1 MTPLST
7 DESACTST
15 PPGLDSL
22 CRFPCLDFFMTS
34 PSNRLGAGDPDRHP
48 RICGA
53 RGVLQPKH
61 RRDLAVCRLRRIPLG
76 RCRRE
81 RKLRGKPLSP
91 GTKAARQKDDQFSR
105 LERCPNKRMDE
116 TQEIIKEFLIESNE
130 NLARLDQEF
139 VELEQRPNDQNL
151 LSSIFRT
158 IHTIKGT
165 CGFLGFGILE
175 AITHRAENMLS
186 QLREGQRRL
195 TPGLTTLLLETVD
208 MVKKILAE
216 IETTGAEGSET
227 YDELRNRLQAA
238 CDGQDPEEPAVR
250 EASLGDRSEDQ
261 VDPSEPTRDAAGQT
275 PADEPF
281 QGEQQE
287 PTSQDVGESAEPVT
301 TAAESTA
308 GEAPTEASQLD
319 EAAPPK
325 ESVAGARKA
334 PAETRSSVADST
346 IRVPVGVLD
355 KLMNLV
361 GELVLARNQVLQHT
375 TTQEDA
381 GLTATSQR
389 LNLITTE
396 LQANVMKTRMQP
408 IGVVWNKFPRVVR
421 DLGHAAG
428 KQIDLE
434 MEGAETELDKTI
446 IEAIKDPLTHIVRN
460 SCDHG
465 IETPEQRA
473 AKGKQARGRLTMRA
487 YHEGGQVN
495 IEIADD
501 GAGIDPQ
508 KLKQKA
514 VQKGLVPVDQA
525 ERMSEREMHNLIF
538 LPGLSTT
545 EKVTNV
551 SGRGVGMDVVKT
563 NVEKI
568 GGSIDLQSAVGQ
580 GTTIKIKI
588 PLTLAIIPAL
598 VASCAGERFAIPQVN
613 LVELVR
619 LEAGATGQQIEW
631 IHGAPVYRL
640 RGKLLPLVYLSK
652 VLELDGAGLDE
663 KDPERTE
670 EPVNIIVLQA
680 DDKTFGLVVDGVN
693 DTAEIVVKPL
703 SKLLKGLD
711 CYAGATIMGDGRV
724 ALILDVMGLG
734 QLAHVVS
741 QTREQTHVAREHQA
755 DLVAERQTVLLF
767 RSGSAERLAVPLAL
781 VDRLEEFPHSQ
792 IEQSGG
798 RRVTQ
803 YRNQI
808 LPLIPL
814 AELLSLGDS
823 AAETQD
829 PVQVVVFSE
838 GTRRMGVVVDEIVDI
853 VEETIS
859 IRSRTSRQGILGSAV
874 VSGNVMDFIDLHYL
888 IEAADKNWFGGSQ
901 DERAEGARVLVAE
914 GSSFSRGLMRN
925 SLEMA
930 GFRVIEAGTTAEV
943 LDKLKQQSVDV
954 MVSSLDLPGD
964 GPSDLLASIRVAPDL
979 CGLPILGLANTA
991 EETHPQPGAE
1001 YQFDDC
1007 QLKFDRDSMLRSVEK
1022 LAAVVT
1028 NRQPVEQRG

>member
-1 MTPLST
+1 
-7 DESACTST
+7 
-15 PPGLDSL
+15 
-22 CRFPCLDFFMTS
+22 
-34 PSNRLGAGDPDRHP
+34 
-48 RICGA
+48 
-53 RGVLQPKH
+53 
-61 RRDLAVCRLRRIPLG
+61 
-76 RCRRE
+76 
-81 RKLRGKPLSP
+81 
-91 GTKAARQKDDQFSR
+91 
-105 LERCPNKRMDE
+105 MDE

-208 MVKKILAE
+208 IVKNILAE
-216 IETTGAEGSET
+216 IETSGAEGSET
-227 YDELRNRLQAA
+227 YDELCNRLQAA
-238 CDGQDPEEPAVR
+238 CDGQEPEEPTVR

-287 PTSQDVGESAEPVT
+287 PTSQDVGEPSEPVT
-301 TAAESTA
+301 TAVESAA
-308 GEAPTEASQLD
+308 GEAPNEASQLD
-319 EAAPPK
+319 ETPAPK
-325 ESVAGARKA
+325 EAVASARKA
-334 PAETRSSVADST
+334 PVETRSSVADST

-408 IGVVWNKFPRVVR
+408 IGVVWNKFSRVVR

-538 LPGLSTT
+538 LPGLSTA

-619 LEAGATGQQIEW
+619 LETGGGGQQIEW

-640 RGKLLPLVYLSK
+640 RGKLLPLVYLNK
-652 VLELDGAGLDE
+652 VLELEGAGLDE
-663 KDPERTE
+663 EDSEKAAGS
-670 EPVNIIVLQA
+670 VNIIVLQA

-693 DTAEIVVKPL
+693 DTAEIVAKPL
-703 SKLLKGLD
+703 SKLLKGLN

-741 QTREQTHVAREHQA
+741 QPREQTHVAREHQA

-874 VSGNVMDFIDLHYL
+874 VSGNVTDFIDLHYL

-964 GPSDLLASIRVAPDL
+964 DPSDLLASIRVAPDL

>member
-1 MTPLST
+1 M
-7 DESACTST
+7 
-15 PPGLDSL
+15 
-22 CRFPCLDFFMTS
+22 
-34 PSNRLGAGDPDRHP
+34 
-48 RICGA
+48 
-53 RGVLQPKH
+53 
-61 RRDLAVCRLRRIPLG
+61 
-76 RCRRE
+76 
-81 RKLRGKPLSP
+81 
-91 GTKAARQKDDQFSR
+91 
-105 LERCPNKRMDE
+105 
-116 TQEIIKEFLIESNE
+116 
-130 NLARLDQEF
+130 
-139 VELEQRPNDQNL
+139 
-151 LSSIFRT
+151 
-158 IHTIKGT
+158 
-165 CGFLGFGILE
+165 
-175 AITHRAENMLS
+175 
-186 QLREGQRRL
+186 
-195 TPGLTTLLLETVD
+195 
-208 MVKKILAE
+208 
-216 IETTGAEGSET
+216 
-227 YDELRNRLQAA
+227 
-238 CDGQDPEEPAVR
+238 
-250 EASLGDRSEDQ
+250 
-261 VDPSEPTRDAAGQT
+261 
-275 PADEPF
+275 
-281 QGEQQE
+281 
-287 PTSQDVGESAEPVT
+287 
-301 TAAESTA
+301 
-308 GEAPTEASQLD
+308 
-319 EAAPPK
+319 
-325 ESVAGARKA
+325 AGARKA

-346 IRVPVGVLD
+346 IRVHVDVLD

-375 TTQEDA
+375 TTREDA
-381 GLTATSQR
+381 GFTATSQR
-389 LNLITTE
+389 LNLITAE

-421 DLGHAAG
+421 DLAHSAG

-538 LPGLSTT
+538 LPGLSTA

-619 LEAGATGQQIEW
+619 LETGGGGQQIEW

-640 RGKLLPLVYLSK
+640 RGKLLPLVYLNK
-652 VLELDGAGLDE
+652 VLELEGAGLDE
-663 KDPERTE
+663 EDAEKPAES
-670 EPVNIIVLQA
+670 VNIIVLQA

-703 SKLLKGLD
+703 SKLLKGLT

-734 QLAHVVS
+734 QLAQVITE
-741 QTREQTHVAREHQA
+741 TREQSHLAREHQA

-767 RSGSAERLAVPLAL
+767 SSGSAKRLAVPLAL

-792 IEQSGG
+792 IEQSG
-798 RRVTQ
+798 RRGVVQ
-803 YRNQI
+803 YRQQI

-814 AELLSLGDS
+814 AELLSLGES
-823 AAETQD
+823 AAEKQD
-829 PVQVVVFSE
+829 PVQAVVFSE
-838 GTRRMGVVVDEIVDI
+838 GTRRIGVVVDEIVDI
-853 VEETIS
+853 VEESIS
-859 IRSRTSRQGILGSAV
+859 IRNRTSRPGILGSAV
-874 VSGNVMDFIDLHYL
+874 VSGSVTDFLDLHHL
-888 IEAADKNWFGGSQ
+888 IEAVDQDWFGGSR
-901 DERAEGARVLVAE
+901 DERAAGARVLVAE
-914 GSSFSRGLMRN
+914 GSSFSRRLMRN

-930 GFRVIEAGTTAEV
+930 GFQVIEASSTAEV
-943 LDKLKQQSVDV
+943 LDKLKRESVDV

-964 GPSDLLASIRVAPDL
+964 DPSTFLASIRVTPDL
-979 CGLPILGLANTA
+979 QGLPILGLANTA
-991 EETHPQPGAE
+991 EETQPQPERE

-1007 QLKFDRDSMLRSVEK
+1007 QLKFDGDSMLRSVEK
-1022 LAAVVT
+1022 LAAAMA
-1028 NRQPVEQRG
+1028 NREPVEQRG

>member
-1 MTPLST
+1 
-7 DESACTST
+7 
-15 PPGLDSL
+15 
-22 CRFPCLDFFMTS
+22 
-34 PSNRLGAGDPDRHP
+34 
-48 RICGA
+48 
-53 RGVLQPKH
+53 
-61 RRDLAVCRLRRIPLG
+61 
-76 RCRRE
+76 
-81 RKLRGKPLSP
+81 
-91 GTKAARQKDDQFSR
+91 
-105 LERCPNKRMDE
+105 MDE

-130 NLARLDQEF
+130 NLAQLDLEF

-208 MVKKILAE
+208 IVKNILAE
-216 IETTGAEGSET
+216 IETSGAEGSET

-238 CDGQDPEEPAVR
+238 CDGEDPEEPAVGD
-250 EASLGDRSEDQ
+250 ASAAG
-261 VDPSEPTRDAAGQT
+261 PSENQ
-275 PADEPF
+275 ADPDKP
-281 QGEQQE
+281 G
-287 PTSQDVGESAEPVT
+287 
-301 TAAESTA
+301 
-308 GEAPTEASQLD
+308 GEAADQTVADKAPNEASQLD
-319 EAAPPK
+319 ETPAPK
-325 ESVAGARKA
+325 EAVAGTRKA

-346 IRVPVGVLD
+346 IRVHVGVLD

-375 TTQEDA
+375 TTREDA
-381 GLTATSQR
+381 GFTATSQR

-408 IGVVWNKFPRVVR
+408 IGVVWNKLPRVVR
-421 DLGHAAG
+421 DLAHSAG

-473 AKGKQARGRLTMRA
+473 AKGKQARGRLAMRA

-538 LPGLSTT
+538 LPGLSTA

-619 LEAGATGQQIEW
+619 LETGGGGQQIEW

-640 RGKLLPLVYLSK
+640 RGKLLPLVYLNK
-652 VLELDGAGLDE
+652 ILELEGAGLDE
-663 KDPERTE
+663 NDPEKAAE
-670 EPVNIIVLQA
+670 SVNIIVLQA
-680 DDKTFGLVVDGVN
+680 DDKTFELVVDGVN

-703 SKLLKGLD
+703 SKLLKGLT

-792 IEQSGG
+792 IEQSGC
-798 RRVTQ
+798 RRVVQ
-803 YRNQI
+803 YRQQI

-823 AAETQD
+823 AAEEQD

-838 GTRRMGVVVDEIVDI
+838 GTRRMGVVVDEILDI

-859 IRSRTSRQGILGSAV
+859 TRSRTSRQGILGSAV
-874 VSGNVMDFIDLHYL
+874 VSGNVTDFIDLHYL
-888 IEAADKNWFGGSQ
+888 IEAVDKNWFGGSQ

-964 GPSDLLASIRVAPDL
+964 DPSDLLASIRVAPDL